1 MEKLKI
7 YVGLTSWT
15 ETLFVYYTT
24 QWFLYFEKS
33 LIYKIINWRVP
44 WKSHVVGSQLT
55 LRSLVKKGLIR
66 MIIVIKRS
74 GCGKYCD
81 NIVEKFSFVSWQII
95 LATKIYLLKKKKY
108 LCVDHRFNRSISI
121 YKYEDIFRSNFPSLY
136 YFHITRIS
144 YFILL
149 LISHYGDN

>member
-1 MEKLKI
+1 
-7 YVGLTSWT
+7 
-15 ETLFVYYTT
+15 
-24 QWFLYFEKS
+24 
-33 LIYKIINWRVP
+33 
-44 WKSHVVGSQLT
+44 
-55 LRSLVKKGLIR
+55 

-81 NIVEKFSFVSWQII
+81 NIVEKFSFVSRQII
-95 LATKIYLLKKKKY
+95 SAAKIYLLKKKNLY
-108 LCVDHRFNRSISI
+108 ADHRFNRSISI

>member
-44 WKSHVVGSQLT
+44 WKSHVVSSQLT

-81 NIVEKFSFVSWQII
+81 NIVEKFSFVSRQII
-95 LATKIYLLKKKKY
+95 SAAKIYLLKKKQNTCVLIIDLIDQY
-108 LCVDHRFNRSISI
+108 LFIN
-121 YKYEDIFRSNFPSLY
+121 
-136 YFHITRIS
+136 TRIFFDQIFPRFII
-144 YFILL
+144 FILPASP
-149 LISHYGDN
+149 ISSYC

>member
-95 LATKIYLLKKKKY
+95 LATKIYLLKKKNICVLIIDLIDQY
-108 LCVDHRFNRSISI
+108 LFIN
-121 YKYEDIFRSNFPSLY
+121 
-136 YFHITRIS
+136 TRIFFDQIFPRFII
-144 YFILL
+144 FILPASP
-149 LISHYGDN
+149 ISSYC

>member
-1 MEKLKI
+1 
-7 YVGLTSWT
+7 
-15 ETLFVYYTT
+15 
-24 QWFLYFEKS
+24 
-33 LIYKIINWRVP
+33 
-44 WKSHVVGSQLT
+44 
-55 LRSLVKKGLIR
+55 

-81 NIVEKFSFVSWQII
+81 NIVEKFSFVFSANYFSDKD
-95 LATKIYLLKKKKY
+95 LFVKKKKY